1 MKRVNFYLGIIALIG
16 LISSCSQHEEM
27 ADAGQERKT
36 VTFNVGTDIQ
46 IGTRAA
52 TEYTMPEGYKLRYI
66 MAVYSQGSTVVIKRV
81 EASATDMT
89 ASVTLNTEL
98 DKGTY
103 DIVFFADFIPKDA
116 TPGENG
122 LFTDKWWDTADLLRM
137 GAKPTIKTQSDLLA
151 RDAFSGVL
159 PGVVKANTEISES
172 VTLKRPWGRLN
183 LVATDANPSSI
194 TKVEMEYTP
203 MYGYYNARTQ
213 KIEEAGGT
221 IKRTFGLSSPRQ
233 NATILSDFLL
243 TSKDGITTNKEITV
257 KVYTDNTDTPYNTI
271 TIPAGIPFKTNYITN
286 IKGNFLEK
294 ENKNITYTLTADPAF
309 DGTNDRNTAGEEINP

>member
-27 ADAGQERKT
+27 ADAGQESKT

-52 TEYTMPEGYKLRYI
+52 TEYNMPEGYKLRYI
-66 MAVYSQGSTVVIKRV
+66 MAVYSQGSNAVIKRV
-81 EASATDMT
+81 EATADNMT
-89 ASVTLNTEL
+89 RNVSLYTEL

-103 DIVFFADFIPKDA
+103 DIVFFADFIPKNA
-116 TPGENG
+116 TRGENG
-122 LFTDKWWDTADLLRM
+122 LYTDKWWNTNLLRM

-159 PGVVKANTEISES
+159 PGVVKANDKISES

-183 LVATDANPSSI
+183 LVATDADPSSI
-194 TKVEMEYTP
+194 TKVEMEYIP

-213 KIEEAGGT
+213 EIEEGSGSIT
-221 IKRTFGLSSPRQ
+221 RSFELSSPQQ

-243 TSKDGITTNKEITV
+243 TSKEGIITNKEITV
-257 KVYTDNTDTPYNTI
+257 KIYTDNLEIPYNTI
-271 TIPAGIPFKTNYITN
+271 EIPAGIPFKANYITN
-286 IKGNFLEK
+286 IKGNFLDK
-294 ENKNITYTLTADPAF
+294 ENKSITYTLTVNTAF